1 MSTPPSGAGLG
12 RRLSGAVVLFHQA
25 LAERVGLSAAD
36 LKTLQLIESEGP
48 FTASELAR
56 ETGLTAAGVTSVI
69 ARLSAG
75 GHIVRETDAVD
86 RRRAVIRAV
95 PQNDSPLAAEFGRL
109 GGALGAV
116 IADYSAAEQAAIT
129 EYLERMIEVLRAET
143 IRLGDHAG

>member
-1 MSTPPSGAGLG
+1 VSTPTSGGELG

-25 LAERVGLSAAD
+25 LAERAGLSAGD

-48 FTASELAR
+48 LSATELAR

-75 GHIVRETDAVD
+75 GHIVRETDAAD

-95 PQNDSPLAAEFGRL
+95 AQHDSPLDAEFGRL
-109 GGALGAV
+109 GGALGGV
-116 IADYSAAEQAAIT
+116 ISGYAPAEQAAIVD
-129 EYLERMIEVLRAET
+129 YLERMIEVLRTET
-143 IRLGDHAG
+143 RRLSAG